1 MSFNVTL
8 GCNTTSVQGSDP
20 VAWGLISAAITALC
34 VLYQYVFWGVS
45 GKKAITHSMEVKNTY
60 TSTGTFLFVEWF
72 FLHALWEAVCI
83 GFVSWALAEYVK
95 QNYQY
100 NGGGFGVGYNLL
112 SPQDV
117 ANIFYFS
124 IGLFMVVFYRL
135 YQITRGAHHVNEE
148 TWTIED
154 TTKPR
159 PDKKVIDETTKEAI
173 QVGETGTSTDIG
185 VSIFFPIGM
194 LIAICL
200 FAGSYGYLQVG
211 SHSFCGKSQTWFGS
225 GDYVGF
231 TTSGKALAVVQL
243 VNGLTLACHLVLR
256 YWPSWRTWTRERVSY
271 EDKVFFAGT
280 NKHNDKRAILI
291 GWLPLIDVDFWWCMA
306 FSWFF
311 AQSIIFTHYDL
322 YKAIGVYF
330 STSFVSIVLS
340 MLSGTFRA
348 FPAYFFCS
356 IFIFFGIQYIGTLV
370 KPLNNNYP
378 SFTPTQNQ
386 SQIDWGLFST
396 GPATDVD
403 FWTVYV
409 FVSFGMAL
417 TGLAFLIQFN
427 QSMKKETST

>member
-1 MSFNVTL
+1 
-8 GCNTTSVQGSDP
+8 
-20 VAWGLISAAITALC
+20 
-34 VLYQYVFWGVS
+34 
-45 GKKAITHSMEVKNTY
+45 MEVKDTY

-72 FLHALWEAVCI
+72 FLHALWEGVCI

-100 NGGGFGVGYNLL
+100 NQAGTGVGYNLL

-124 IGLFMVVFYRL
+124 IGLFMIVFYRL
-135 YQITRGAHHVNEE
+135 YQITRGAYHVNEE

-154 TTKPR
+154 TTR
-159 PDKKVIDETTKEAI
+159 PMKEKKVIDENTKKEVV
-173 QVGETGTSTDIG
+173 VGETGTSTDIG

-211 SHSFCGKSQTWFGS
+211 EHSFCGKSQTWFGGS
-225 GDYVGF
+225 DYTNKGVG
-231 TTSGKALAVVQL
+231 VVQL
-243 VNGLTLACHLVLR
+243 INGIVLACHLVYR
-256 YWPSWRTWTRERVSY
+256 YWRPWTKEMVSY
-271 EDKVFFAGT
+271 EDAVFFAGT
-280 NKHNDKRAILI
+280 NKFNKKRAILI

-311 AQSIIFTHYDL
+311 AQSFIFTHYDL
-322 YKAIGVYF
+322 YKTLGVYF

-378 SFTPTQNQ
+378 SFTQSQNQ

-396 GPATDVD
+396 GPALTTDVD

-417 TGLAFLIQFN
+417 TILAFLIQFA
-427 QSMKKETST
+427 QSRKNKV